1 MSARGARDL
10 IARMDWLFVL
20 AMLALA
26 VTGVLFIYSASYR
39 NDIEGLTTLTRR
51 QVIWVLVG
59 AGCFLGAVL
68 FDYRKLAGHAWW
80 LFGACLI
87 LLGLVLVPGVGVKIY
102 GAYRWL
108 NLFGV
113 QVQPSE
119 FAKLGTLLLIAR
131 YLSLPSRD
139 MAGPATFFSVLGIM
153 AVPFGLVIKQ
163 PDLGTALMLVPVTLV
178 LLYTAGVPFRYL
190 FILVGIG
197 LLLLPLGWFGLDDYQ
212 KERLLVFF
220 DASRDP
226 LGTGWNKIQSE
237 IAVGSG
243 GWSGKG
249 FLMGTQNILGFL
261 PRTVAPTDF
270 IFSVIAEESGFV
282 GASLV
287 LVLYAVLITCGLR
300 AALVARDKL
309 GRLLAAGVITLL
321 FCHMFVN
328 VAMTVGLA
336 PITGLPLPLISYGGS
351 FMVCTMA
358 GLGLVQSVYVRR
370 MER

>member
-1 MSARGARDL
+1 MNLRQAGQLLRRV
-10 IARMDWLFVL
+10 DWLFVL

-26 VTGVLFIYSASYR
+26 TVGILFIYSASYR
-39 NDIEGLTTLTRR
+39 NEDEWMTALTRR
-51 QVIWVLVG
+51 QVVWVLVG
-59 AGCFLGAVL
+59 AWCFAVAVL
-68 FDYRKLAGHAWW
+68 VDYRQLAAHAWW
-80 LFGACLI
+80 IYLVCLV
-87 LLGLVLVPGVGVKIY
+87 LLVLVLVIGVKIY
-102 GAYRWL
+102 GSYRWL
-108 NLFGV
+108 NLFGI

-119 FAKLGTLLLIAR
+119 FAKLGTLLLLASF
-131 YLSLPSRD
+131 LSPPSRH
-139 MAGPATFFSVLGIM
+139 AGELKTFLAVAAIM
-153 AVPFGLVIKQ
+153 AVPFVLVLQQ
-163 PDLGTALMLVPVTLV
+163 PDLGTALMLVPITYV
-178 LLYTAGVPFRYL
+178 LLYTAGMPFRFL
-190 FILVGIG
+190 LILAGLG
-197 LLLLPLGWFGLDDYQ
+197 LLMAPMGWFVLDEYQ

-243 GWSGKG
+243 GWTGKG
-249 FLMGTQNILGFL
+249 FLMGTQNVLGFL

-270 IFSVIAEESGFV
+270 IFSVIAEESGFAGV
-282 GASLV
+282 ALV
-287 LVLYAVLITCGLR
+287 LGLYAVLLMCGIR
-300 AALVARDKL
+300 AAIYARDKL
-309 GRLLAAGVITLL
+309 GRLLAAGVVTLL

-370 MER
+370 IER